1 MQVKQRKRVAVIGG
15 GLAGLS
21 AAYRLQQAGFD
32 TTVYEKNFEVGGRTV
47 SLTKNGYTMDLGAIT
62 LSPAYTETIQLIRD
76 VGAMEE
82 CIEVKP
88 VLGVARGGAIH
99 RIDLSNVIISGIRTG
114 FLSLGA
120 KVGLVR
126 LLPTLMKYWS
136 KCDFS
141 DMGQLEELDT
151 ETAESFALRV
161 LGKETHEYLVDPIIR
176 VNMFNSSKVS
186 SAVDIVW
193 LMKIFSGAK
202 LLQVRSGMGA
212 ISSQIAGKLPSVHCG
227 STVELVEKLEDQ
239 VFISV
244 NGRRVEFDAAVI
256 ATPPGPALEVAPWI
270 EGRQREWFSSAKAV
284 PSLTVHVGLCTQ
296 PDTDAALVMVPSSEA
311 KDILGIA
318 LEHNK
323 CPGRVP
329 EGKALLALHMTGDW
343 AKTQHGLSDT
353 EVAASALDVARP
365 FLGDVRQDVEMVNL
379 HQWHWVDHERH
390 VGVYRS
396 LRQAQPQFMND
407 IVTFAGEYN
416 AAGIEGAVIAGRKCA
431 DALVRKLA

>member
-1 MQVKQRKRVAVIGG
+1 
-15 GLAGLS
+15 
-21 AAYRLQQAGFD
+21 
-32 TTVYEKNFEVGGRTV
+32 
-47 SLTKNGYTMDLGAIT
+47 MDLGAIT

-202 LLQVRSGMGA
+202 LLQVRSGTGA

-270 EGRQREWFSSAKAV
+270 EG
-284 PSLTVHVGLCTQ
+284 
-296 PDTDAALVMVPSSEA
+296 
-311 KDILGIA
+311 
-318 LEHNK
+318 
-323 CPGRVP
+323 
-329 EGKALLALHMTGDW
+329 
-343 AKTQHGLSDT
+343 
-353 EVAASALDVARP
+353 
-365 FLGDVRQDVEMVNL
+365 
-379 HQWHWVDHERH
+379 
-390 VGVYRS
+390 
-396 LRQAQPQFMND
+396 
-407 IVTFAGEYN
+407 
-416 AAGIEGAVIAGRKCA
+416 
-431 DALVRKLA
+431 